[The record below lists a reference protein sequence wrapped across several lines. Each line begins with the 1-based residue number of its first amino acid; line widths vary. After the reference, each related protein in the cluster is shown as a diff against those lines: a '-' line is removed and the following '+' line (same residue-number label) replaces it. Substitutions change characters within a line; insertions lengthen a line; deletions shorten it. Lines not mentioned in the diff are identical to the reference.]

1 MTVILVGYLLGS
13 LPLGLWLARR
23 WSGVD
28 PRRAGSGNLGATNVY
43 RVSGL
48 RLGLAVMAVDI
59 AKGTGAV
66 LLAARS
72 GVPEGTAVA
81 AGVAAVIGH
90 VFPVWLRGRGGK
102 GVATACGAFSV
113 LAPLATALATLAFV
127 AMVAATRVVS
137 AGSLAAILIL
147 PSVALV
153 AGAPRAVTLGAVVT
167 AAVITWR
174 HRANIERIWHGTERR
189 LTRSRED
196 GGA

>member
-1 MTVILVGYLLGS
+1 MTVVLVGYLLGS

-28 PRRAGSGNLGATNVY
+28 PRRAGSGNSGATNVY

-48 RLGLAVMAVDI
+48 RLGLAVMAVDM
-59 AKGTGAV
+59 AKGIGAV

-81 AGVAAVIGH
+81 AGVAAVVGH

-127 AMVAATRVVS
+127 ATVAATRVVS

-153 AGAPRAVTLGAVVT
+153 AGAPRAVTLGALVT
-167 AAVITWR
+167 AALVAWR
-174 HRANIERIWHGTERR
+174 HRANIGGIWDGTERR
-189 LTRSRED
+189 LTRARED
-196 GGA
+196 GDA